1 MGGSKNINGSKL
13 WTFSMGSPLEP
24 LEFQEIYFMINKR
37 IYDKTCQTWPLQSWR
52 RPTVRKLLGIFNPK
66 TPEKQI
72 LSSSSVKD

>member
-37 IYDKTCQTWPLQSWR
+37 IYDKTCQTWPPQS
-52 RPTVRKLLGIFNPK
+52 
-66 TPEKQI
+66 
-72 LSSSSVKD
+72 

>member
-1 MGGSKNINGSKL
+1 
-13 WTFSMGSPLEP
+13 MGSPLEP

-37 IYDKTCQTWPLQSWR
+37 IYDKTCQTWPPQSWR

-72 LSSSSVKD
+72 LISKIKFTFVSYQRRVGYFSLQ